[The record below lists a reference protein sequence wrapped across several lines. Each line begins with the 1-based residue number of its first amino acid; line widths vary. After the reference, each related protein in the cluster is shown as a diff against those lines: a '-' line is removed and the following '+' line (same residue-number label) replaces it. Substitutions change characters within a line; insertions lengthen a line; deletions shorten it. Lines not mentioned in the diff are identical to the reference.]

1 MSRDWRWVNAGRT
14 PLHRAWA
21 AFEHRIATATR
32 PTLMRWEA
40 LPGQVQVGI
49 TYPVTAVLLFVFHVV
64 VFDLSAA
71 RSAFYA
77 LFWAVMATAIVY
89 VATHAEAA
97 KRARNRPPNDE

>member
-1 MSRDWRWVNAGRT
+1 VQAGRN
-14 PLHRAWA
+14 PLKRAWA
-21 AFEHRIATATR
+21 AFEHRIAEGTR

-49 TYPVTAVLLFVFHVV
+49 TYPVTAVLLFIFHIV
-64 VFDLSAA
+64 VFDLSAV

-97 KRARNRPPNDE
+97 KRARERPPDDE

>member
-1 MSRDWRWVNAGRT
+1 MNAGRT

-21 AFEHRIATATR
+21 AFEQRIATATR

-49 TYPVTAVLLFVFHVV
+49 TYPVTAMLLFVFHVV
-64 VFDLSAA
+64 VFDLSAV

-97 KRARNRPPNDE
+97 KRARDRPPRR

>member
-1 MSRDWRWVNAGRT
+1 MRAGRN
-14 PLHRAWA
+14 PLRRAWV
-21 AFEHRIATATR
+21 AFEHRVAETTR
-32 PTLMRWEA
+32 PALMHWEA

-49 TYPVTAVLLFVFHVV
+49 TYPVTAVLLFAFHVV
-64 VFDLSAA
+64 VFDLSAV

-97 KRARNRPPNDE
+97 KRARDRPPDDE

>member
-1 MSRDWRWVNAGRT
+1 MRTGRN
-14 PLHRAWA
+14 PLRRAWA
-21 AFEHRIATATR
+21 AFEHRIAEGTR
-32 PTLMRWEA
+32 PALLRWEA

-49 TYPVTAVLLFVFHVV
+49 TYPVTAVLLFIFHVV
-64 VFDLSAA
+64 VFDLSAV

-97 KRARNRPPNDE
+97 KRARERPPGDE

>member
-1 MSRDWRWVNAGRT
+1 MYAGRN
-14 PLHRAWA
+14 PLRRGWS
-21 AFEHRIATATR
+21 AFEHRIAEATR
-32 PTLMRWEA
+32 PSMIRWEA

-49 TYPVTAVLLFVFHVV
+49 TFPIMTLLLFGFHVV
-64 VFDLSAA
+64 VFNLSAV

-97 KRARNRPPNDE
+97 KRARDRPPANQ